1 MSTVRNLEF
10 WKCLTYGMVCGV
22 AVDYQ
27 RKYHEGGTHAVTV
40 QDADDS
46 FREETDDEEEIQQ
59 GLDAVM
65 TLERKVLSL
74 PPDSLVFKEL
84 SQSFLFLPDEA
95 IPAVQSTITNLVL
108 DFARGVAYFKDADRD
123 PDRFLGKI
131 GTLVAP
137 VMKSE
142 LEADSHL
149 H

>member
-27 RKYHEGGTHAVTV
+27 RQHQEGGTRSVTV

-46 FREETDDEEEIQQ
+46 FREETIDEGEVQQ

-65 TLERKVLSL
+65 ALERKVLSL
-74 PPDSLVFKEL
+74 PPDSPVFKEL
-84 SQSFLFLPDEA
+84 SHSFLFLPDEA
-95 IPAVQSTITNLVL
+95 IPNVQQTLSNLVL

-123 PDRFLGKI
+123 PDRFLDKI
-131 GTLVAP
+131 GSLVAP
-137 VMKSE
+137 VMKFE